1 MFIAFHEI
9 VVCRQEFLKRRY
21 VYTAHIHVH
30 TRSLSVPNIFQ
41 IQEYTCRYG
50 NLEMCLLRGS
60 IGSLHPK
67 MCSDCGV
74 FPWYLVYVHT
84 RTHTHSHTQ
93 PCSVS
98 PSLSLARL
106 YTYSQSARREH
117 MYLRNVRPLKFTVK
131 AATHHFTQGFPR
143 THVLSFCFL

>member
-41 IQEYTCRYG
+41 IREYTCRYG

-98 PSLSLARL
+98 PL
-106 YTYSQSARREH
+106 
-117 MYLRNVRPLKFTVK
+117 PL
-131 AATHHFTQGFPR
+131 PR
-143 THVLSFCFL
+143 TSVHIFSVCTKGTYVFEECQAFKIHSKSCHPPLHPRVSKNTCS